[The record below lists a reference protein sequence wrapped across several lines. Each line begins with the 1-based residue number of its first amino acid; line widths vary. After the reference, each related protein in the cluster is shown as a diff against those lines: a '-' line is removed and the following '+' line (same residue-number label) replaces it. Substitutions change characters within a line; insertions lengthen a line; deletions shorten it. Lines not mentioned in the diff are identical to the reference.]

1 MNVVY
6 SLLILRKNSKIVVI
20 LPDSNIL
27 NYFKECQAI
36 GKYPFYNVQAI
47 GLIGCNASVLRMLS
61 HSSVKCIGWRL
72 PHGNDNDCQTRPT
85 PKAFYHKVC

>member
-36 GKYPFYNVQAI
+36 GK
-47 GLIGCNASVLRMLS
+47 
-61 HSSVKCIGWRL
+61 
-72 PHGNDNDCQTRPT
+72 
-85 PKAFYHKVC
+85 